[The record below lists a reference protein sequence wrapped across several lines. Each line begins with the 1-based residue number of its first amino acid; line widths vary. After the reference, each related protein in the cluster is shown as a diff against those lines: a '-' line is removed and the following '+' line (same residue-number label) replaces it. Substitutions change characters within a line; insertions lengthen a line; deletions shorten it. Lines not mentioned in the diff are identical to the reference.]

1 MNPTANLPVKTM
13 SHLLLDLH
21 NVPDLSMLETVE
33 ALEALVEA
41 LVYRFPLTV
50 VGRAA
55 HQFQPI
61 GATVVYLLAESHLSI
76 HTWPEEGR
84 LCFDLFC
91 CAPRFDLTEVVG
103 FVVDWYGGRAQATW
117 QIVPRT
123 GRGPG

>member
-1 MNPTANLPVKTM
+1 MTGA
-13 SHLLLDLH
+13 HLLLDLH
-21 NVPDLSMLETVE
+21 NVPDLTMLETVE
-33 ALEALVEA
+33 ALDALVAA
-41 LVYRFPLTV
+41 LSDRFPLTI

-91 CAPRFDLTEVVG
+91 CSPRFDLTEVVG
-103 FVVDWYGGRAQATW
+103 FVVDWYGDRAQATW

>member
-1 MNPTANLPVKTM
+1 MTGA
-13 SHLLLDLH
+13 HLLLDLH

-33 ALEALVEA
+33 ALDALVEA

-91 CAPRFDLTEVVG
+91 CAPRFDLAEVVG

-123 GRGPG
+123 GRAPG